1 MGLFVCSYYYITIT
15 SVWIGVKACRAL
27 CFPLK
32 VGRSV
37 MACFRLSRVG
47 YDTEVIYVTE
57 LVTEP
62 ILLYFFFY
70 LVLT

>member
-1 MGLFVCSYYYITIT
+1 MVCSFLITIT
-15 SVWIGVKACRAL
+15 SVFEWSVKAYHTL

-32 VGRSV
+32 VGRSA
-37 MACFRLSRVG
+37 MAYFGFLRSE
-47 YDTEVIYVTE
+47 YNTEVIYIYVTE

-70 LVLT
+70 